1 MNTQLWFTTRKQV
14 HKCSIGL
21 CCHQRFDDYLARS
34 YSAFD
39 NSSSY
44 ISKLRLDFQDSSHKE
59 ISATYP
65 FTKYSLAFFKS
76 TCEISSIPTFSDS
89 DVAFFDLLYPICTQL
104 TASFLNQYHSS
115 AWFSDYIKIATKEL
129 VKDLSECLSPSLFDL
144 FSESIPFG
152 LRIQRFYHNP
162 ANPSSSPRTHFNLFL
177 EKTLSNC
184 FADLI
189 QTFPV
194 SIYLIG
200 HTIYTWHHRHIE
212 LLDRLQLHCQHIFNS
227 PFSKLTSLSFSA
239 DSSGDNHN
247 FHRRSYVLSLSFQ
260 SDRIDRICYKPR
272 PLDND
277 EFFFDVCEQF
287 LSKYIDHQLVLP
299 RVHDFGS
306 YGFTEFISSSIS
318 SSTDTHDSLRRD
330 GIWLFILWLFGF
342 TDCTFENFIFDGS
355 QHVLIDF
362 ETAFTGFFSPL
373 KTPLASTSFSPR
385 AFLALSS
392 TRTTL
397 LPRWDLSVDDR
408 IEIDVSCFGN
418 RLNSSVL
425 NTPLWLNTNNDYMIY
440 YSNYAGDLDSNSS
453 NDLSDLFISTQVR
466 SDLIIEGFRHAS
478 SILPDHYKT
487 ILDLIDDN
495 SLLSSRFIFR
505 DTAAYAR
512 LLLDIFSPSSLSSAS
527 HFLHSIDKLDRILL
541 DHPSSDFV
549 RWIVPAEKLQ
559 LFNLDIPYFST
570 DIHANFLACCFG
582 NFNDFSRIYNSGL
595 SFVSLIMRSS
605 SITDFQPL
613 LIDSSLHSSF
623 SNHQFPVL
631 YSPYAPILCNSN
643 LDFLSIWSSTLK
655 SSFLQFSDVDSPFL
669 LIIQSGLSRK
679 DAQIENLRPNFLSGS
694 LGIYYASLVYL
705 FFNSESSST
714 LEFDDI
720 FHLHETSLASYYP
733 LASLNS
739 SNCGLDDLA
748 GFYYGLK
755 VASNLDVHH
764 IQPCSTPL
772 VDSLN
777 HFYSHLATDTLKSD
791 LFSGV
796 SGLLTA
802 SLSCTSELNDDH
814 LFKLL
819 DLLLSFQTP
828 EGFFLAQR
836 ESSKNLPLGIAH
848 GIHGVLISLLHF
860 YAFRPTHDLA
870 LSIHRLVSAYNLT
883 NLDLDSSFNSNSS
896 WCSGLSGH
904 LIVLSYLSQ
913 VFPEYRFDGEKI
925 ISNIMSSCHLDA
937 KSDLYFCCGLS
948 GVYASLLYI
957 SLQHNTSF
965 PPSFFSWFPGL
976 KEHIINSFSSRLSR
990 SSYELMKPSLLDGFS
1005 IFPFL
1010 VSNSLKHLNVLQSI
1024 LLFKSW

>member
-1 MNTQLWFTTRKQV
+1 MNTQLWYTTRKQV

-21 CCHQRFDDYLARS
+21 CCHQRFADYLARS

-152 LRIQRFYHNP
+152 LRIQRFYQNP
-162 ANPSSSPRTHFNLFL
+162 ANPSSSPRNHFNLFL

-194 SIYLIG
+194 SIYLLG

-227 PFSKLTSLSFSA
+227 PFSKLTYLSFSA

-453 NDLSDLFISTQVR
+453 NDLSDSFISTQVR

-605 SITDFQPL
+605 SITDLQPL

-623 SNHQFPVL
+623 SNHHFPVL

-755 VASNLDVHH
+755 VASNLGVHH

-925 ISNIMSSCHLDA
+925 ISNIMSSCHLDV